1 MGELVHP
8 AYGEAWE
15 RGGDLRGECRQ
26 EDLGTHGGFF
36 SLNDI
41 RAELQITR
49 YRFFT
54 LGLGA
59 GVSGVCAVWILAQ
72 GVYSSPHT
80 PQVVTAPLAQL
91 AQELVAPTKVE
102 AEMELMKRIVS
113 GLVETVHG
121 LSHEKELQAAS
132 AEQSESFP
140 FPVRVTTAKANLR
153 QGPDRASVS
162 LLEVGRDTMLMA
174 FGGNDKWLKVNTPKG
189 EDAWISRSV
198 VAEQVG

>member
-1 MGELVHP
+1 MGEVVHP

-15 RGGDLRGECRQ
+15 RGGALSRELRE
-26 EDLGTHGGFF
+26 EDLGTHRGFF

-41 RAELQITR
+41 RAELQVTK

-59 GVSGVCAVWILAQ
+59 GVSGVCAVWLLAQ
-72 GVYSSPHT
+72 AFYSPPHKPEVAIVPRIED
-80 PQVVTAPLAQL
+80 PQ
-91 AQELVAPTKVE
+91 ESVAPAKLE

-113 GLVETVHG
+113 GLVDTVQG
-121 LSHEKELQAAS
+121 LSREKGLRVVS
-132 AEQSESFP
+132 AEQSEMFP
-140 FPVRVTTAKANLR
+140 YPVRVTTAKAHLR
-153 QGPDRASVS
+153 RGPDRASVS
-162 LLEVGRDTMLMA
+162 LLEVGRDTTLMA